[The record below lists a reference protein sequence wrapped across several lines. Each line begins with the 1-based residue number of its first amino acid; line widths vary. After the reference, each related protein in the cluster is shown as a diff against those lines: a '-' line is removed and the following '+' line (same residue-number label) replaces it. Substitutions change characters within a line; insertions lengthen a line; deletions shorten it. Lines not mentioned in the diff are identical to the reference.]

1 MVKFKISTT
10 CLLTILAVLSFGC
23 TKRTEEHITKER
35 TIISKAEKNRLFIDG
50 LTQKVSFDDF
60 HINSNIN
67 QLDLSDFDFYGEF
80 YKEDG
85 LKIYRLKNHYKL
97 KELDYM
103 YSFYLYFIDGQL
115 VKKQAFLFEDYAK
128 VLVKDFGAAKLILRD
143 EQLKENYKEEV
154 QLKKIPLFTFLKG
167 KKGKY
172 EFRWKKE
179 DFNINYIVNTT
190 SDTETESNEIPFN
203 DHLKAPYRLSVESTD
218 YRLLLQLMGGL
229 ATTL

>member
-1 MVKFKISTT
+1 VSCDKKP
-10 CLLTILAVLSFGC
+10 
-23 TKRTEEHITKER
+23 TEYKEKER
-35 TIISKAEKNRLFIDG
+35 NTTIKKVEKNNIFIDG
-50 LTQKVSFDDF
+50 LSQKISFDDY
-60 HINSNIN
+60 HINSHIN

-128 VLVKDFGAAKLILRD
+128 VLVKDFGSAKLILRD
-143 EQLKENYKEEV
+143 EQLKEKYNEQV
-154 QLKKIPLFTFLKG
+154 QTQKIPLFTFLKG

-190 SDTETESNEIPFN
+190 TDTETESNEIPFN
-203 DHLKAPYRLSVESTD
+203 DHLKAPYRLSVEATD

-229 ATTL
+229 ATSL